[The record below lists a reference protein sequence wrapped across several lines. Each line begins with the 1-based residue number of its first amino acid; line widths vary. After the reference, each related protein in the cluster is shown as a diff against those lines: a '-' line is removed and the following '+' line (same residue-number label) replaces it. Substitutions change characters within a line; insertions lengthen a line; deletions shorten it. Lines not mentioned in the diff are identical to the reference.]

1 MEEDAKE
8 EIISMIERE
17 ATKRGFEFRRM
28 RSGRGYQFSVGA
40 AKGVV
45 KLTEGSQKYPDI
57 IWTGMTLKT
66 LDELGE
72 RSFLIVIDEVS
83 RNYLVIPFSEVRNWN
98 RHNNAPLISATIRRI
113 GGNYLVVP
121 TKYLLR
127 HVARLGS
134 PDALNT
140 IFENAVT

>member
-28 RSGRGYQFSVGA
+28 RSGRSYQFSVGA

-57 IWTGMTLKT
+57 IWTGMT
-66 LDELGE
+66 
-72 RSFLIVIDEVS
+72 
-83 RNYLVIPFSEVRNWN
+83 
-98 RHNNAPLISATIRRI
+98 
-113 GGNYLVVP
+113 
-121 TKYLLR
+121 
-127 HVARLGS
+127 
-134 PDALNT
+134 
-140 IFENAVT
+140 